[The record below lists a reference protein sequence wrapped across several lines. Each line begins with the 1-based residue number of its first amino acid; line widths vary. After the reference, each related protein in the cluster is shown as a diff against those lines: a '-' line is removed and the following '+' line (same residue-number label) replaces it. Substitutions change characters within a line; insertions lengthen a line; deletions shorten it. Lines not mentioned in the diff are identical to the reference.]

1 MALRTYTTNHQ
12 VFIMNKFMNARV
24 SELIDVDSLLPKFET
39 LKACWKEKDVR
50 INKLLRSRDDEARSL
65 AEKLSECNEEEP
77 CYSLA
82 CPECV
87 RLLRLRKISQLTRF
101 CEDYTEW
108 KAATFIYYDE
118 MARVLKRQD
127 IVRLKDRLRKQ
138 LDRAGVKDIVIGFFE
153 VDYQSEYQRWMPH
166 FHLLVR
172 CKDSHS
178 PQWERLRKVFANQSP
193 PINVNVRKRRPV
205 LFQKFK
211 DPLQQIA
218 YICKFM
224 WQRVEARYN
233 EEGNRLT
240 KKYRLSNG
248 KFVDSLLMLDSLKL
262 ADLEFMY
269 EVRQYGA
276 TLQESVRGK
285 R

>member
-1 MALRTYTTNHQ
+1 MR
-12 VFIMNKFMNARV
+12 KFMSAKI
-24 SELIDVDSLLPKFET
+24 SELIKVESLLPKFET
-39 LKACWKEKDVR
+39 HEKCWNEKKVR
-50 INKLLRSRDDEARSL
+50 VKKLSASSSYRARLL
-65 AEKLSECNEEEP
+65 AEKLSDCNEEEP

-87 RLLRLRKISQLTRF
+87 RRLRLRKISQLARF

-108 KAATFIYYDE
+108 KVATFIYYDE
-118 MARVLKRQD
+118 MISELKHLE

-138 LDRAGVKDIVIGFFE
+138 LKRAGVTDIVIGFFE

-178 PQWERLRKVFANQSP
+178 PQWEKLRKVFANQRL
-193 PINVNVRKRRPV
+193 PINVYVRKRRPV
-205 LFQKFK
+205 LFQRFK

-248 KFVDSLLMLDSLKL
+248 KLVDSLLMLGSLKL

>member
-1 MALRTYTTNHQ
+1 
-12 VFIMNKFMNARV
+12 MNAKI
-24 SELIDVDSLLPKFET
+24 SDLIDVESLLPNFET
-39 LKACWKEKDVR
+39 LEACLRENSVR
-50 INKLLRSRDDEARSL
+50 IGKLSRSSNYKARQL
-65 AEKLSECNEEEP
+65 AEKLLDCDEEEP
-77 CYSLA
+77 CYSFA

-87 RLLRLRKISQLTRF
+87 RRLRLRKISQLTRF

-108 KAATFIYYDE
+108 KVATIIYYDE
-118 MARVLKRQD
+118 MVRELKRPD
-127 IVRLKDRLRKQ
+127 IVRLKGRLYKQ
-138 LDRAGVKDIVIGFFE
+138 LVHSGVKDIVIGFFE

-172 CKDSHS
+172 CKS
-178 PQWERLRKVFANQSP
+178 PYSPPWKRLRKVFEKHSVP
-193 PINVNVRKRRPV
+193 LNVHVRKRRPV
-205 LFQKFK
+205 LFQRLK

-269 EVRQYGA
+269 GMRQYGT

>member
-1 MALRTYTTNHQ
+1 MRGD
-12 VFIMNKFMNARV
+12 KAR
-24 SELIDVDSLLPKFET
+24 L
-39 LKACWKEKDVR
+39 
-50 INKLLRSRDDEARSL
+50 L
-65 AEKLSECNEEEP
+65 AEKLSDCSEEDP
-77 CYSLA
+77 CYSFA
-82 CPECV
+82 CPECIKRFRV
-87 RLLRLRKISQLTRF
+87 KKISQLTLF
-101 CEDYTEW
+101 SEDYSRW
-108 KAATFIYYDE
+108 KVATFIYYDE
-118 MARVLKRQD
+118 MVRELKHLN

-138 LDRAGVKDIVIGFFE
+138 LKRAGVTDIVIGFFE

-172 CKDSHS
+172 CKNSHS

-248 KFVDSLLMLDSLKL
+248 KLVDSLLMLDSLKL

-269 EVRQYGA
+269 EVRQHGT

>member
-1 MALRTYTTNHQ
+1 
-12 VFIMNKFMNARV
+12 MNKFMNARV
-24 SELIDVDSLLPKFET
+24 NELIDIESSLPKFET
-39 LKACWKEKDVR
+39 LKACWKESNTR
-50 INKLLRSRDDEARSL
+50 ID
-65 AEKLSECNEEEP
+65 KLSRSSGYGARLLAAKLSDCNEEDP
-77 CYSLA
+77 CYSFA

-108 KAATFIYYDE
+108 KVATFIYYDE
-118 MARVLKRQD
+118 MIRELKHLD

-138 LDRAGVKDIVIGFFE
+138 LKRAGVTDIVIGFFE

-172 CKDSHS
+172 CKSSHS

-193 PINVNVRKRRPV
+193 PINVYVRKRRPV
-205 LFQKFK
+205 LFQRFK

-269 EVRQYGA
+269 EVRQYGT
-276 TLQESVRGK
+276 TLRESVHGK

>member
-1 MALRTYTTNHQ
+1 MRN
-12 VFIMNKFMNARV
+12 
-24 SELIDVDSLLPKFET
+24 D
-39 LKACWKEKDVR
+39 
-50 INKLLRSRDDEARSL
+50 
-65 AEKLSECNEEEP
+65 
-77 CYSLA
+77 
-82 CPECV
+82 
-87 RLLRLRKISQLTRF
+87 
-101 CEDYTEW
+101 
-108 KAATFIYYDE
+108 
-118 MARVLKRQD
+118 
-127 IVRLKDRLRKQ
+127 
-138 LDRAGVKDIVIGFFE
+138 G
-153 VDYQSEYQRWMPH
+153 
-166 FHLLVR
+166 
-172 CKDSHS
+172 S

-233 EEGNRLT
+233 EEGNRIT

-248 KFVDSLLMLDSLKL
+248 KLVDSLLMLDSLKL

-269 EVRQYGA
+269 EVRQYGT

>member
-1 MALRTYTTNHQ
+1 M
-12 VFIMNKFMNARV
+12 
-24 SELIDVDSLLPKFET
+24 
-39 LKACWKEKDVR
+39 
-50 INKLLRSRDDEARSL
+50 
-65 AEKLSECNEEEP
+65 
-77 CYSLA
+77 
-82 CPECV
+82 
-87 RLLRLRKISQLTRF
+87 
-101 CEDYTEW
+101 
-108 KAATFIYYDE
+108 
-118 MARVLKRQD
+118 
-127 IVRLKDRLRKQ
+127 
-138 LDRAGVKDIVIGFFE
+138 IGFFE